1 MQQADKVREIR
12 LRRTAWRQG
21 YQLERSRA
29 RDQRDI
35 TYGRYQL
42 RSLQTDEIEFGH
54 GNLGRNYAASI
65 DEIEKWFEDRARA
78 ATPTPLKRRVA
89 GQQRATGRREVV
101 RS

>member
-1 MQQADKVREIR
+1 MEQADKVREIR

-35 TYGRYQL
+35 THGKYQL
-42 RSLQTDEIEFGH
+42 RSLETDKIVVGH
-54 GNLGRNYAASI
+54 SNLGRGYAASI
-65 DEIEKWFEDRARA
+65 DEVEKWLSR
-78 ATPTPLKRRVA
+78 TPVKIRSSHK
-89 GQQRATGRREVV
+89 QRAQGV

>member
-1 MQQADKVREIR
+1 MEQSDKVREIK
-12 LRRTAWRQG
+12 LRRMAWRQG

-42 RSLQTDEIEFGH
+42 RSLGTNKIVFGH
-54 GNLGRNYAASI
+54 GNLDRGYAASI
-65 DEIEKWFEDRARA
+65 DEIEKWLSR
-78 ATPTPLKRRVA
+78 TPVKVCSSRK
-89 GQQRATGRREVV
+89 QRAQGV